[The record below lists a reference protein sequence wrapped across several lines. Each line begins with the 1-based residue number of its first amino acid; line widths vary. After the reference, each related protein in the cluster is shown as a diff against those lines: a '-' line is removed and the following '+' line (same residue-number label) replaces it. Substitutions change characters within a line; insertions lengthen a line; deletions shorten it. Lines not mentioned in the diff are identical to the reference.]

1 MNKEFELETYLS
13 ISPKGFCVYLF
24 DIQKLKNIYK
34 KELVLDRSMESLDLD
49 SLKEFLDSNIFKIEK
64 LHGKFIKNIFLVIQN
79 ENINNVNF
87 GFKKKNY
94 NMYINKEFLENSL
107 IEAKDLFK
115 KNYQSQQIIHMIIS
129 KYLFDGKSYSSIQY
143 DIKCDHLILEFQF
156 KSISINLI
164 DDLNKV
170 LENYQ
175 IKVIKYLD
183 GQYLKSF
190 FKDSS
195 TDISEMAHRII
206 NGLNENEVSVVLKNP
221 KKSGYFEKFFQL
233 FS

>member
-13 ISPKGFCVYLF
+13 ISPKRFGIYLF
-24 DIQKLKNIYK
+24 DIQNLKNLYK
-34 KELVLDRSMESLDLD
+34 KELVLEGSLNSLDLT

-64 LHGKFIKNIFLVIQN
+64 LHGKFIKNIFLIIQD
-79 ENINNVNF
+79 ENINNLDF

-115 KNYQSQQIIHMIIS
+115 KNYQSQKIIHMIIS
-129 KYLFDGKSYSSIQY
+129 KYLIDGKSYSSIQY
-143 DIKCDHLILEFQF
+143 DIKCDHLILEFKF
-156 KSISINLI
+156 KSIPINLI

-190 FKDSS
+190 FEDSA

-206 NGLNENEVSVVLKNP
+206 NGLNENEVIVIPKNP